1 MAEDTAIRLSNED
14 QSMGSIKIAPQVL
27 EFIAGI
33 AASQVDGV
41 SRMHGTFANNVGE
54 MLGRSDY
61 RRGVHLT
68 IEDDHSLTFDV
79 AVYVDY
85 GKDVPQVAAEI
96 QNKIKQQVAL
106 MIDLKVGLVNVYIQG
121 ITPTKNDQEIDP
133 NDIFGQDENESEDSK

>member
-41 SRMHGTFANNVGE
+41 SRMRGSFANNVGE
-54 MLGRSDY
+54 ILGRSDH

-79 AVYVDY
+79 TVNIDY

-96 QNKIKQQVAL
+96 QNKVKQQVAL
-106 MIDLKVGLVNVYIQG
+106 MTDLKVGLVNVHVQG
-121 ITPTKNDQEIDP
+121 ITPAKSDQEIDP
-133 NDIFGQDENESEDSK
+133 NDIFGQEKESEDVK

>member
-33 AASQVDGV
+33 ATSQVDGV
-41 SRMHGTFANNVGE
+41 SRMRGSFANNVGE
-54 MLGRSDY
+54 ILGRSDH

-79 AVYVDY
+79 TVNIDY

-96 QNKIKQQVAL
+96 QNKVKQQVAL
-106 MIDLKVGLVNVYIQG
+106 MTDLKVGLVNVHVQG
-121 ITPTKNDQEIDP
+121 ITPAKSDQEIDP
-133 NDIFGQDENESEDSK
+133 NDIFGQEKESEDVK